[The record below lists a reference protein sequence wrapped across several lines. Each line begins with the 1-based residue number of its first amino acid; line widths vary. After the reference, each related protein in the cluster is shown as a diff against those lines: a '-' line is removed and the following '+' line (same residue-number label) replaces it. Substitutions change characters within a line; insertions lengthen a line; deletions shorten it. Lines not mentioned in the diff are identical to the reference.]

1 MQDFLDLQGASGA
14 SYRFRAWPEGG
25 AHLPAAGNYV
35 VVKEAA
41 AGFRVILAGASR
53 DLSKVRGSLTPAARR
68 KDAHLYTRLNISR
81 LPRLAEHED
90 IVAHYKPAVVLD
102 EVS

>member
-14 SYRFRAWPEGG
+14 SYRFRVWPVGA

-35 VVKEAA
+35 VVKAVA
-41 AGFRVILAGASR
+41 AGIKVIIAGASR
-53 DLSKVRGSLTPAARR
+53 DLSQVRASLTAAARR

-90 IVAHYKPAVVLD
+90 IVAHYRPAVVID
-102 EVS
+102 EAV

>member
-14 SYRFRAWPEGG
+14 SYRFRVWPAG
-25 AHLPAAGNYV
+25 APHLPAAGNYV
-35 VVKEAA
+35 VVKAAA
-41 AGFRVILAGASR
+41 AGVKVMVAGTSR
-53 DLSKVRGSLTPAARR
+53 DLSKVRASLTPAARR
-68 KDAHLYTRLNISR
+68 KDAYLYTRLNISR

-102 EVS
+102 ETT